1 MPTMD
6 FKDAHAVARK
16 ASKVAK
22 RIGYAC
28 LGCALGMDD
37 RGLARLG
44 WHEAE
49 ADYEDAFSHAGP
61 TLMTWSSG
69 SLFDGATEIIDYILG
84 DHAISDILDL
94 ESELRGY
101 RDEFVLA
108 NHQLSDSP
116 GERPD
121 HVISMAHS
129 WNAALALLKE
139 AAIDTHDLEDSL
151 IYHAIRVLIR
161 SNGGASE
168 MLARTNAIARL
179 ADECLILARAPDK
192 IDHPNDGTGDDPL
205 PEDGPHQNGWVLNG
219 EIIDDPMHRKA
230 WLMVDYLWNRRF
242 RQCEFRDLAK
252 PVYEDADHDTTPDAI
267 SSLRKKANA
276 FLCKHKIEFH
286 VTTRHVSTGHPVV
299 KLEDGPPPASKK

>member
-230 WLMVDYLWNRRF
+230 WSIIFGTGVSDSASSVISLNRSTKTRITTQRLTRSPVF
-242 RQCEFRDLAK
+242 GRRPTPSSANIRLNSMSPRGMCRQDIPL
-252 PVYEDADHDTTPDAI
+252 
-267 SSLRKKANA
+267 
-276 FLCKHKIEFH
+276 
-286 VTTRHVSTGHPVV
+286 
-299 KLEDGPPPASKK
+299 